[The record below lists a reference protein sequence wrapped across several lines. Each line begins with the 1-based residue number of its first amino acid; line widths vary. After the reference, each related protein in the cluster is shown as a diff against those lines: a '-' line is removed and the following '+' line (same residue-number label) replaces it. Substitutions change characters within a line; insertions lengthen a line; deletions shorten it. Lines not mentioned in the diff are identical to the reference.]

1 MARPKPLNQ
10 GLFFETE
17 YKAFLQKGLRSAGGP
32 KLLKWGLPG
41 RGSNLLKSRR
51 LLIYY
56 PRVADG
62 HTNDTHMNC
71 NARFRR
77 RTAAGAK
84 VLDEYPLMVLLLS
97 IGFLKLKELNGW

>member
-1 MARPKPLNQ
+1 M
-10 GLFFETE
+10 
-17 YKAFLQKGLRSAGGP
+17 
-32 KLLKWGLPG
+32 LKWGLPG

-62 HTNDTHMNC
+62 HNNDTHMNC
-71 NARFRR
+71 GARLRR

-84 VLDEYPLMVLLLS
+84 VLDESPLMILLLS
-97 IGFLKLKELNGW
+97 IGFLNLKELNGW